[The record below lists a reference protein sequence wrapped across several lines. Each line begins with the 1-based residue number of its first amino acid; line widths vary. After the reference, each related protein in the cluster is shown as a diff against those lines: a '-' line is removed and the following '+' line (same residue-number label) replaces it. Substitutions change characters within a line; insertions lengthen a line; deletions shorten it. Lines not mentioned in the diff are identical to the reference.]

1 MRDFEGFRFGN
12 VHSEDLHLVVVSSSN
27 RFDKNLLPAPTDYTS
42 KVPGGD
48 GSYYFGSTFENR
60 EISINVAFDSVSEM
74 DFRRIQQ
81 LFATDKPDD
90 LVFDEMP
97 FKTFRAKLK
106 SKPDFKVI
114 CFTDK
119 TTGERVYKGEGTL
132 NFICYYPYAFGFNKY
147 VVRAADYYKC
157 LTPEQII
164 ANDITDNPYE
174 VKVPKKQLTGFLKD
188 HYNVKANLHTPWK
201 GGFPTIEQVQSG
213 ELYFNDPT
221 NKEKKMIIDVRGY
234 WRNVPEWQSTAKLLT
249 TPTLDYDQELIF
261 MPQYSKTNYY
271 NMDTGLNKQ
280 NGMIGSRILVYNPG
294 DLPVD
299 FELKLGNLSSQFRD
313 NLATYKFRVSRYNV
327 QRLTIEQAVDWTG
340 LKTYKEEDDYDYKY
354 GTRYFTIAEPNQ
366 KNANLDFKKEM
377 MANSN
382 FKTDWR
388 FDPTYKKLKASHP
401 NHAYIVEPIP
411 KEKLG
416 YFIRLFYWQSSL
428 NPDAFNDIIDYEEGL
443 MIADRYEEL
452 YDKCITEDERNELYW
467 KTLKEAILKKYE
479 LANNRLNYSKE
490 DPKDYGFLNEDYS
503 IDDFIQDYLYN
514 PPEYIKEKKDLKYG
528 QFDFNIFRIPDYY
541 TFDYLDINNKDFDK
555 LVCCSCGCD
564 DCITIKEVNR
574 PTIKPLSLDTDR
586 RMLYNISNPKW
597 KSDRTVKGLEW
608 QKANPDQMDN
618 YYNFKPIKT
627 VFNDNIEKGHWFKL
641 PPGWSLIDVSPII
654 DEDAWGGKT
663 WLHASAF
670 KWGTN
675 SKIERDWFNMVYRTA
690 AEDYLTKNC
699 PPHIIKKYSGKDNI
713 PQAALHPYFE
723 SLPLEKLEEFMQFRF
738 WYSDDELYGD
748 RVGGYADGVKGPN
761 GENIDKKDT
770 LRGLGFEFV
779 RRRSEQAEYRFLK
792 QLAEYW
798 RINQLDENGM
808 PCGDLDDWWW
818 YANNYLWANFP
829 PLYWGY
835 ADLLNKIEID
845 YTPLFY

>member
-1 MRDFEGFRFGN
+1 MEDFTGFRFGN

-60 EISINVAFDSVSEM
+60 EINVNVAFDNVSEM
-74 DFRRIQQ
+74 DFRKIQQ
-81 LFATDKPDD
+81 LFATDKLED
-90 LVFDEMP
+90 LVFNEMP

-114 CFTDK
+114 CFNDK

-132 NFICYYPYAFGFNKY
+132 NFICYFPYAFGFNKY

-164 ANDITDNPYE
+164 ANDITDNPYG
-174 VKVPKKQLTGFLKD
+174 VKIPTKQLTGFIKD
-188 HYNVKANLHTPWK
+188 HYNVRANLHTPWK

-213 ELYFNDPT
+213 ELYFNDPI
-221 NKEKKMIIDVRGY
+221 NNGKKMIIDVRGY

-249 TPTLDYDQELIF
+249 TPTLDYDQELMF
-261 MPQYSKTNYY
+261 LPQYSKTNYY
-271 NMDTGLNKQ
+271 NMDTGMNKQ
-280 NGMIGSRILVYNPG
+280 NAMIGSRILVYNPG
-294 DLPVD
+294 DIPVD
-299 FELKLGNLSSQFRD
+299 FELKLGNLSSQFRY
-313 NLATYKFRVSRYNV
+313 NLQNYKFRISRYNV
-327 QRLTIEQAVDWTG
+327 QRLTIEQAVDWAD
-340 LKTYKEEDDYDYKY
+340 LKTFRKEDEYKHKY
-354 GTRYFTIAEPNQ
+354 GTRYLVLAEPNE
-366 KNANLDFKKEM
+366 KNANLDFRKEM
-377 MANSN
+377 IANAN
-382 FKTDWR
+382 YKTDWQ
-388 FDPTYKKLKASHP
+388 FNPTFKNLKASHP
-401 NHAYIVEPIP
+401 NHTYIVEPIP
-411 KEKLG
+411 REKLG

-428 NPDAFNDIIDYEEGL
+428 NPEKFNDILDYEEGL

-452 YDKCITEDERNELYW
+452 YDKCITEDERYELYW

-479 LANNRLNYSKE
+479 LANQRLNYSNE
-490 DPKDYGFLNEDYS
+490 DITNYGFLNKDYT
-503 IDDFIQDYLYN
+503 IDDFIQDYIYN

-528 QFDFNIFRIPDYY
+528 QFDFNIFRIPNYY
-541 TFDYLDINNKDFDK
+541 TFDYFDISNKDFDK
-555 LVCCSCGCD
+555 IGYCSCGCD
-564 DCITIKEVNR
+564 NCEEISEVNR
-574 PTIKPLSLDTDR
+574 PTIKPLILDSEK

-597 KSDRTVKGLEW
+597 KSDRTLKGLEW
-608 QKANPDQMDN
+608 QKSNSDKLDN
-618 YYNFKPIKT
+618 YYNFKPVKT
-627 VFNDNIEKGHWFKL
+627 IFNDNIEKGHWFKL

-675 SKIERDWFNMVYRTA
+675 SKTERDWFNVVLRTA
-690 AEDYLTKNC
+690 MEDYIVKYC
-699 PPHIIKKYSGKDNI
+699 PKHIIKKYSGMDNVP
-713 PQAALHPYFE
+713 PQELSAYLK
-723 SLPLEKLEEFMQFRF
+723 SQPLEKLEEFIQFRF
-738 WYSDDELYGD
+738 WYSDDELYGEN
-748 RVGGYADGVKGPN
+748 VAGYADGVKGPN

-779 RRRSEQAEYRFLK
+779 RRKTEQAEYRFLK
-792 QLAEYW
+792 LLAEYW

-818 YANNYLWANFP
+818 YANNYIWANFP